1 MATRP
6 LPPLNWLRSFEAAA
20 RHLSFTAAAEE
31 LHITQ
36 SAVSQQVKLLE
47 QFLGE
52 PLFLRRPRSLQ
63 LTDAARHYLPSVT
76 TAFTLIA
83 DGTKAF
89 FGPQQETA
97 LEIKSNTAFSVFWL
111 MPRIGDFL
119 AAYPWVR
126 VNLSTALWTTDFAG
140 SSASVEIRYGRGEWE
155 GDTGERL
162 TEERLYPVCA
172 PALAERIE
180 TPEDLADEMPIH
192 VSQLSDSW
200 DYWADSLGLAGLRGR
215 DGHYLNTFVLSLEMA
230 RRGLGVALGHDA
242 VCRDLIARGALA
254 APLDL
259 TVPARDN
266 YYLLLPDRGSAT
278 EAARAFRDWM
288 LAQVT

>member
-1 MATRP
+1 MASRA

-20 RHLSFTAAAEE
+20 RHMSFTAAAEE
-31 LHITQ
+31 LNITQ

-63 LTDAARHYLPSVT
+63 LTDAARHYLPSVS

-126 VNLSTALWTTDFAG
+126 GNLSTALWTTDFAG

-155 GDTGERL
+155 GETGERL
-162 TEERLYPVCA
+162 TEEKLYPVCA
-172 PALAERIE
+172 PAVADRIAS
-180 TPEDLADEMPIH
+180 PEDLAEETLIH

-200 DYWADSLGLAGLRGR
+200 DYWAESLGFGFLKER
-215 DGHYLNTFVLSLEMA
+215 DGHFLNTFVLSLEMA
-230 RRGLGVALGHDA
+230 KRGLGIGLGHDA
-242 VCRDLIARGALA
+242 LCRDLIARGKLA

-266 YYLLLPDRGSAT
+266 YYLLLPNRGSAT

-288 LAQVT
+288 LSQFA